1 MRKIKTIDDIT
12 KDGKVE
18 FGEGY
23 EFVGTAEEADAILM
37 RSTDLHGYELPEGI
51 RAIARCGAGVNNIPV
66 EEYAKKGVVVFN
78 SPGANSNAVKELVLG
93 MLVLSSRGVV
103 QSMNWVRNNADD
115 PEIQVDAEKAKK
127 AFVGRELKGKRIG
140 VIGFGVSNQPLV
152 RVLLRNGCDVT
163 VCDRRDRA
171 QLGATGDEA
180 AAQGAKFILG
190 ADYLEHLDFDVIFR
204 TPGVLPIVP
213 QLRAAAQSGA
223 ILTSEMEAF
232 CNLCPCRIIAI
243 TGSDGKTTTST
254 ITAELLR
261 AQGYTVHLGGNIGT
275 PLFDRIPEIRPED
288 FAVLE
293 LSSFQLHSMHCAP
306 DVAIITNISPNHL
319 DVHPD
324 FEDYVSAKCSI
335 YRGQRPDGCLVLN
348 AKDAHT
354 PRFAAEAPGRVRYFS
369 SIGPVENGVYCT
381 DGVIYRAHDGKA
393 EKILDAAEIRIPG
406 AHNVENYM
414 AAFAAT
420 DGLVGNAACV
430 QVAHTFSGVPHRMER
445 IRELNGITFINDSI
459 ASSPTRTIAGLHALP
474 KPPVIILGGHD
485 KHIPFDT
492 LGDEVCLH
500 AKAAVVVGETAQR
513 IAAAIRA
520 SKCYDPG
527 KLPLVEAPDFRAAVE
542 TAYGLA
548 QPGDIVTLSPSCSSF
563 DFFKNFEERG
573 NTFRAIVESLQ

>member
-1 MRKIKTIDDIT
+1 MSGLRPLLRLLLDAGYTVSVRDKRTRE
-12 KDGKVE
+12 E
-18 FGEGY
+18 FGE
-23 EFVGTAEEADAILM
+23 
-37 RSTDLHGYELPEGI
+37 
-51 RAIARCGAGVNNIPV
+51 
-66 EEYAKKGVVVFN
+66 
-78 SPGANSNAVKELVLG
+78 
-93 MLVLSSRGVV
+93 
-103 QSMNWVRNNADD
+103 
-115 PEIQVDAEKAKK
+115 
-127 AFVGRELKGKRIG
+127 
-140 VIGFGVSNQPLV
+140 
-152 RVLLRNGCDVT
+152 
-163 VCDRRDRA
+163 
-171 QLGATGDEA
+171 DEA
-180 AAQGAKFILG
+180 AALEAAGCRLVLG
-190 ADYLEHLDFDVIFR
+190 DGYLAGITEDVIFR
-204 TPGVLPIVP
+204 TPGLHPFTP
-213 QLRAAAQSGA
+213 ELAAAKARGA
-223 ILTSEMEAF
+223 LLTSEMEAF
-232 CNLCPCRIIAI
+232 FTVCPCRIIAV
-243 TGSDGKTTTST
+243 TGSDGKTTTTT
-254 ITAELLR
+254 IISELLK
-261 AQGYTVHLGGNIGT
+261 AQGHRVFLGGNIGT
-275 PLFDRIPEIRPED
+275 PLFDRIPDIRPED

-354 PRFAAEAPGRVRYFS
+354 PRFAAEAPGHVRYFS
-369 SIGPVENGVYCT
+369 SIGPVENGVYCA

-513 IAAAIRA
+513 IASAIRA
-520 SKCYDPG
+520 SKFYDPG

-548 QPGDIVTLSPSCSSF
+548 QPGDIVTLSPACSSF
-563 DFFKNFEERG
+563 DLFKNFEERG
-573 NTFRAIVESLQ
+573 NTFRTIVESLY

>member
-1 MRKIKTIDDIT
+1 MTFSDYMDYLRD
-12 KDGKVE
+12 
-18 FGEGY
+18 
-23 EFVGTAEEADAILM
+23 
-37 RSTDLHGYELPEGI
+37 
-51 RAIARCGAGVNNIPV
+51 
-66 EEYAKKGVVVFN
+66 
-78 SPGANSNAVKELVLG
+78 
-93 MLVLSSRGVV
+93 
-103 QSMNWVRNNADD
+103 
-115 PEIQVDAEKAKK
+115 
-127 AFVGRELKGKRIG
+127 KRIG

-163 VCDRRDRA
+163 VCDRRERA
-171 QLGATGDEA
+171 QLGAAGDEA

-213 QLRAAAQSGA
+213 QLRKAAQNGA

-275 PLFDRIPEIRPED
+275 PLFDRIPDIRPED

-354 PRFAAEAPGRVRYFS
+354 PRFAAEAPGHVRYFS

-381 DGVIYRAHDGKA
+381 DGVIYRAHDGKS

-420 DGLVGNAACV
+420 DGLVATRRA
-430 QVAHTFSGVPHRMER
+430 FRSR
-445 IRELNGITFINDSI
+445 IPSPAYRTAWSAS
-459 ASSPTRTIAGLHALP
+459 ASSTASRSSTTPSPRAPRARSRVCTRCRSRRSSSLAGTTSISRLTRLATRSACTQRRRSSSARRRSALL
-474 KPPVIILGGHD
+474 PPSAHRNSMTRKSCRSSRRRTSARRSRRPMALRSRVI
-485 KHIPFDT
+485 
-492 LGDEVCLH
+492 
-500 AKAAVVVGETAQR
+500 
-513 IAAAIRA
+513 
-520 SKCYDPG
+520 S
-527 KLPLVEAPDFRAAVE
+527 
-542 TAYGLA
+542 
-548 QPGDIVTLSPSCSSF
+548 
-563 DFFKNFEERG
+563 
-573 NTFRAIVESLQ
+573 

>member
-1 MRKIKTIDDIT
+1 MTFSDYID
-12 KDGKVE
+12 
-18 FGEGY
+18 Y
-23 EFVGTAEEADAILM
+23 L
-37 RSTDLHGYELPEGI
+37 R
-51 RAIARCGAGVNNIPV
+51 
-66 EEYAKKGVVVFN
+66 
-78 SPGANSNAVKELVLG
+78 
-93 MLVLSSRGVV
+93 
-103 QSMNWVRNNADD
+103 
-115 PEIQVDAEKAKK
+115 
-127 AFVGRELKGKRIG
+127 GKRIG

-163 VCDRRDRA
+163 VCDRRERA
-171 QLGATGDEA
+171 QLGAAGDEA
-180 AAQGAKFILG
+180 AAQGAKFALG

-213 QLRAAAQSGA
+213 QLRKAAQNGA

-232 CNLCPCRIIAI
+232 CNLCPCRILAI

-275 PLFDRIPEIRPED
+275 PLFDRIADIRPDD

-335 YRGQRPDGCLVLN
+335 YRGQRPDGVLVLN
-348 AKDAHT
+348 ARDAHT
-354 PRFAAEAPGRVRYFS
+354 PRFAAEAPGSVRYFS
-369 SIGPVENGVYCT
+369 SIGPVENGVYCS
-381 DGVIYRAHDGKA
+381 DGVIYRAHGGKA
-393 EKILDAAEIRIPG
+393 EKLIDVSDIRIPG

-420 DGLVGNAACV
+420 DGLVGQAACV
-430 QVAHTFSGVPHRMER
+430 QVARSFAGVAHRMER

-474 KPPVIILGGHD
+474 KPPVII
-485 KHIPFDT
+485 
-492 LGDEVCLH
+492 
-500 AKAAVVVGETAQR
+500 
-513 IAAAIRA
+513 
-520 SKCYDPG
+520 
-527 KLPLVEAPDFRAAVE
+527 
-542 TAYGLA
+542 
-548 QPGDIVTLSPSCSSF
+548 
-563 DFFKNFEERG
+563 
-573 NTFRAIVESLQ
+573 

>member
-1 MRKIKTIDDIT
+1 MTFSDYID
-12 KDGKVE
+12 
-18 FGEGY
+18 Y
-23 EFVGTAEEADAILM
+23 L
-37 RSTDLHGYELPEGI
+37 R
-51 RAIARCGAGVNNIPV
+51 
-66 EEYAKKGVVVFN
+66 
-78 SPGANSNAVKELVLG
+78 
-93 MLVLSSRGVV
+93 
-103 QSMNWVRNNADD
+103 
-115 PEIQVDAEKAKK
+115 
-127 AFVGRELKGKRIG
+127 GKRIG

-163 VCDRRDRA
+163 VCDRRERA
-171 QLGATGDEA
+171 QLGAAGDEA
-180 AAQGAKFILG
+180 AAQGAKFALG

-213 QLRAAAQSGA
+213 QLRKAAQNGA

-232 CNLCPCRIIAI
+232 CNLCPCRILAI

-275 PLFDRIPEIRPED
+275 PLFDRIADIRPDD

-319 DVHPD
+319 DVHPV

-335 YRGQRPDGCLVLN
+335 YRGQRPDGVLVLN
-348 AKDAHT
+348 ARDAHT
-354 PRFAAEAPGRVRYFS
+354 PRFAAEAPGSVRYFS
-369 SIGPVENGVYCT
+369 SIGPVENGVYCS
-381 DGVIYRAHDGKA
+381 DSVIYRAHGGKA
-393 EKILDAAEIRIPG
+393 EKLIDVSDIRIPG

-420 DGLVGNAACV
+420 DGLVGQAACV
-430 QVAHTFSGVPHRMER
+430 QVARSFAGVAHRMER

-485 KHIPFDT
+485 KHIPFDE

-513 IAAAIRA
+513 IAAAIRG
-520 SKCYDPG
+520 SKFYDPG
-527 KLPLVEAPDFRAAVE
+527 KLPLVEAQDFRAAVE
-542 TAYGLA
+542 TAYRLA
-548 QPGDIVTLSPSCSSF
+548 QPGDTVTLSPACSSF
-563 DFFKNFEERG
+563 DLFKNFAERG
-573 NTFRAIVESLQ
+573 DTFRAIVEDLQ

>member
-1 MRKIKTIDDIT
+1 MTFSDYID
-12 KDGKVE
+12 
-18 FGEGY
+18 Y
-23 EFVGTAEEADAILM
+23 L
-37 RSTDLHGYELPEGI
+37 R
-51 RAIARCGAGVNNIPV
+51 
-66 EEYAKKGVVVFN
+66 
-78 SPGANSNAVKELVLG
+78 
-93 MLVLSSRGVV
+93 
-103 QSMNWVRNNADD
+103 
-115 PEIQVDAEKAKK
+115 
-127 AFVGRELKGKRIG
+127 GKRIG

-152 RVLLRNGCDVT
+152 RVLLRSGCDVT
-163 VCDRRDRA
+163 VCDRRERA
-171 QLGATGDEA
+171 QLGAAGDEA
-180 AAQGAKFILG
+180 AAQGAKFALG

-213 QLRAAAQSGA
+213 QLRKAAQNGA
-223 ILTSEMEAF
+223 MITSEMEAF
-232 CNLCPCRIIAI
+232 CNLCPCRILAI

-275 PLFDRIPEIRPED
+275 PLFDRIADIRPDD

-324 FEDYVSAKCSI
+324 LEDYVSAKCSI
-335 YRGQRPDGCLVLN
+335 YRGQRSDGVLVLN
-348 AKDAHT
+348 ARDAHT
-354 PRFAAEAPGRVRYFS
+354 PRFAAEAPGIVRYFS
-369 SIGPVENGVYCT
+369 SVGPVENGVYCS
-381 DGVIYRAHDGKA
+381 DGVIYRAHDGRT
-393 EKILDAAEIRIPG
+393 ERLIDVSDIRIPG

-420 DGLVGNAACV
+420 DGLVGQAACER
-430 QVAHTFSGVPHRMER
+430 VARSFAGVAHRMER

-485 KHIPFDT
+485 KHIPFDE

-513 IAAAIRA
+513 IAAAIRG
-520 SKCYDPG
+520 SEFYDPQT
-527 KLPLVEAPDFRAAVE
+527 LPLIEAPDFRAAVE
-542 TAYGLA
+542 AAYRLA
-548 QPGDIVTLSPSCSSF
+548 QPGDTVTLSPACSSF
-563 DFFKNFEERG
+563 DFFKNFAERG
-573 NTFRAIVESLQ
+573 DTFRAIVEDLQ